1 MAADLVRQEVKA
13 PVGIFG
19 RPAAPAAPPGIEQVV
34 KQFVTSLTSRVKLV
48 EERVENIRDR
58 IELVEHSLIDKHKT
72 SIKQIKE
79 LHDEMRVLRGDV
91 EETKTLIERVVKRLD
106 AFASGEEV
114 KVLRRYVEL
123 WQPMSYVNRAEA
135 KAIVRNILKEEG
147 LIKEIK
153 EED

>member
-1 MAADLVRQEVKA
+1 MAPDLAQQEET

-19 RPAAPAAPPGIEQVV
+19 RPQAPAAAAPGVEDVV
-34 KQFVTSLTSRVKLV
+34 RKFVTSLTSRVRLV
-48 EERVENIRDR
+48 EERIENIRDR

-72 SIKQIKE
+72 SIKQIKNM
-79 LHDEMRVLRGDV
+79 HDEMRVLRGDV

-106 AFASGEEV
+106 AFASNEEV

-123 WQPMSYVNRAEA
+123 WQPMSYVNRSEA

-147 LIKEIK
+147 LIKEVK
-153 EED
+153 E